1 MKISQCDRACTLI
14 MSCGFWIEF
23 TAAYETSH
31 DIVLCGGNNPVGF
44 RILGFVLSEVDRHY
58 GSGCKIVKICIPRRK
73 ACICQL

>member
-31 DIVLCGGNNPVGF
+31 DVVSCGENNPVEF
-44 RILGFVLSEVDRHY
+44 RILGFVLFEAGRHR
-58 GSGCKIVKICIPRRK
+58 GS
-73 ACICQL
+73 